1 MNRYEGT
8 RIGTNIFIPTG
19 LSKNMIRSA
28 DNPKHCSLSI
38 NGMFY
43 ADRNGDPWSLILS
56 TANLQDK
63 FDILHFYRDNI
74 IAESGS
80 TGDWLDIAYLP
91 KVLGSDLTERLMKWK
106 AYGKTGIKI
115 IDSSQEGL
123 PPMNTTFGGYDDTVK
138 LNAIQA
144 IELAI
149 QRVEETCSTITGV
162 FKEKLGGIEQKDAVT
177 NVKVGVQQSFFIT
190 KQYYQVMDLMTREIL
205 IDILNLAKIVYK
217 KGISGTLILGDR
229 LNKVFTALPEHYTI
243 TDYDIHVS
251 DTTEIM
257 KEQETIK
264 QLSSEFIKAGTV
276 DPEIILEVITSS
288 GLTRMKEDVLLA
300 LGKKRKENNQLGQLS
315 QQVEQ
320 LDKQLKDATSE
331 AQKLQQEVQKLSA
344 EKLQLERDRLE
355 FDKQLKWYQ
364 AKTLNSFNEEKLELE
379 KKGVQ
384 LEGLQLLDDNQRNN
398 EVNNNT

>member
-1 MNRYEGT
+1 
-8 RIGTNIFIPTG
+8 
-19 LSKNMIRSA
+19 
-28 DNPKHCSLSI
+28 
-38 NGMFY
+38 
-43 ADRNGDPWSLILS
+43 
-56 TANLQDK
+56 
-63 FDILHFYRDNI
+63 
-74 IAESGS
+74 
-80 TGDWLDIAYLP
+80 
-91 KVLGSDLTERLMKWK
+91 MKWK

-205 IDILNLAKIVYK
+205 LDILNLAKIIYK

-264 QLSSEFIKAGTV
+264 QLSSEFIKAGNV

-300 LGKKRKENNQLGQLS
+300 LNKKRKENNQLGQLS

-320 LDKQLKDATSE
+320 LDKQLKETTSE

-344 EKLQLERDRLE
+344 DKLQLERDRLE
-355 FDKQLKWYQ
+355 FEKQLKWYQ

-384 LEGLQLLDDNQRNN
+384 LEGLQLLDENHRND
-398 EVNNNT
+398 EVKNST